1 MCVICAPSIWVK
13 WSPRRIEMKTRACP
27 ELRSALASALL
38 ALTLGLTASC
48 VSAQQ
53 ALTQEEKLSAIR
65 QGLVQAAIKGP
76 TKVQSTVWIDAQ
88 GALQES
94 SSFRTGMEV
103 RGVRVLS
110 YERDSQGQPTA
121 DLRWQETGRASHTA
135 DSEQPLACKA
145 LASAGRLQHVIG
157 LSIATAPEWTID
169 ELPAIKALEN
179 SLISQW
185 PGVASG
191 AVVWRMVA
199 STGGIRSTY
208 ENALLGSSAD
218 QMPWQ
223 AKLSLRPLTRQIHG
237 LVPFRQNFSD
247 AALVSGATPESLI
260 QLDFALTARNQYEP
274 AFKGHAQIKWR
285 TERPGWEAGR
295 LSEESQELLAR
306 QLQSWT
312 QEIRQ
317 RLECEPVLPEVIL
330 SSRDGVRINA
340 GAKAGVRVG
349 DEWLLANGKN
359 YMQQILEPGVAAQ
372 SVLAKVQSVGEHHAQ
387 LQLVA
392 GPQSAVQRS
401 WRAWPTE
408 TQR

>member
-1 MCVICAPSIWVK
+1 M
-13 WSPRRIEMKTRACP
+13 
-27 ELRSALASALL
+27 ASALL
-38 ALTLGLTASC
+38 ALTLGLAASC

-65 QGLVQAAIKGP
+65 QGLVQAAIEGP

-110 YERDSQGQPTA
+110 YERDNQGQASA
-121 DLRWQETGRASHTA
+121 DLRWQAASRTTHAA
-135 DSEQPLACKA
+135 DSAEPLACKA

-157 LSIATAPEWTID
+157 LSIATASEWTVD

-179 SLISQW
+179 SLLSQW
-185 PGVASG
+185 RG
-191 AVVWRMVA
+191 AAGGTVVWRMA
-199 STGGIRSTY
+199 TSTGGARSAY

-218 QMPWQ
+218 QVPWQ
-223 AKLSLRPLTRQIHG
+223 AKLSLRPLTRQVPW
-237 LVPFRQNFSD
+237 LVTLRQNFSEG
-247 AALVSGATPESLI
+247 AMVSGASPEALL
-260 QLDFALTARNQYEP
+260 QLDFSLTARNQYEP
-274 AFKGHAQIKWR
+274 LFEAHTQIKWR
-285 TERPGWEAGR
+285 TERPSWEAGQ
-295 LSEESQELLAR
+295 LSLEAQDLLA
-306 QLQSWT
+306 QQFQSWS

-317 RLECEPVLPEVIL
+317 RLICEPVLPEVIL

-340 GAKAGVRVG
+340 GALAGVRVG
-349 DEWLLANGKN
+349 DEWLLADGKN
-359 YMQQILEPGVAAQ
+359 YMRQILEPGVVAQ

-387 LQLVA
+387 LQLIA

-401 WRAWPTE
+401 WRAWSTE
-408 TQR
+408 TLR

>member
-1 MCVICAPSIWVK
+1 
-13 WSPRRIEMKTRACP
+13 MKTRACP
-27 ELRSALASALL
+27 ESRSALASALL
-38 ALTLGLTASC
+38 ALTLGLAASC

-65 QGLVQAAIKGP
+65 QGLVQAAIEGP

-121 DLRWQETGRASHTA
+121 DLRWQDAGRASHA
-135 DSEQPLACKA
+135 AAREQPLACKA

-157 LSIATAPEWTID
+157 LSIATASEWTVD

-179 SLISQW
+179 SLLSQW
-185 PGVASG
+185 RG
-191 AVVWRMVA
+191 AAGGTVVWRMA
-199 STGGIRSTY
+199 TSTGGPRSAY
-208 ENALLGSSAD
+208 EKALLGSSAD
-218 QMPWQ
+218 QVPWQ
-223 AKLSLRPLTRQIHG
+223 AKLSLRPLTRQVPW
-237 LVPFRQNFSD
+237 LVTLRQNFSEGPM
-247 AALVSGATPESLI
+247 VSGPSPEVLL
-260 QLDFALTARNQYEP
+260 QLDFSLTARNQYEP
-274 AFKGHAQIKWR
+274 LFEAHTQIKWR
-285 TERPGWEAGR
+285 TDRPSWEAGQ
-295 LSEESQELLAR
+295 LSLEAQDLFAQ
-306 QLQSWT
+306 QLQSWS

-317 RLECEPVLPEVIL
+317 RLVCEPVLPEVIL

-340 GAKAGVRVG
+340 GALAGVRVG
-349 DEWLLANGKN
+349 DEWLLADGKN
-359 YMQQILEPGVAAQ
+359 YMRQILEPGVVAQ

-387 LQLVA
+387 LQLIA

-401 WRAWPTE
+401 WRAWSTE
-408 TQR
+408 TLR

>member
-1 MCVICAPSIWVK
+1 
-13 WSPRRIEMKTRACP
+13 MKTRACP

-38 ALTLGLTASC
+38 ALTLGLAASC

-110 YERDSQGQPTA
+110 YERDNQGQASA
-121 DLRWQETGRASHTA
+121 DLRWQAASRTTHAA
-135 DSEQPLACKA
+135 DSAEPLACKA

-157 LSIATAPEWTID
+157 LSIATASEWTVD

-179 SLISQW
+179 SLLSQW
-185 PGVASG
+185 RG
-191 AVVWRMVA
+191 AAGGTVVWRMA
-199 STGGIRSTY
+199 TSTGGARSAY

-218 QMPWQ
+218 QVPWQ
-223 AKLSLRPLTRQIHG
+223 AKLSLRPLTRQVPW
-237 LVPFRQNFSD
+237 LVTLRQNFSEG
-247 AALVSGATPESLI
+247 AMVSGASPEALL
-260 QLDFALTARNQYEP
+260 QLDFSLTARNQYAPLFE
-274 AFKGHAQIKWR
+274 AQTQINWR
-285 TERPGWEAGR
+285 TERPSWEAGQ
-295 LSEESQELLAR
+295 LSLEAQDLLA
-306 QLQSWT
+306 QQFQSWS

-317 RLECEPVLPEVIL
+317 RLICEPVLPEVIL

-340 GAKAGVRVG
+340 GALAGVRVG
-349 DEWLLANGKN
+349 DEWLLADGKN
-359 YMQQILEPGVAAQ
+359 YMRQILEPGVVAR

-387 LQLVA
+387 LQLIA

-401 WRAWPTE
+401 WRAWSTE
-408 TQR
+408 TLR

>member
-1 MCVICAPSIWVK
+1 M
-13 WSPRRIEMKTRACP
+13 
-27 ELRSALASALL
+27 ASALL
-38 ALTLGLTASC
+38 ALTLGLAASC

-65 QGLVQAAIKGP
+65 QGLVQAAIEGP

-121 DLRWQETGRASHTA
+121 DLRWQDAGRASQA
-135 DSEQPLACKA
+135 ALREQPLACKA

-157 LSIATAPEWTID
+157 LSIDTAPEWTID

-179 SLISQW
+179 SLMNQW
-185 PGVASG
+185 PGVAGG

-199 STGGIRSTY
+199 STGGIRSAY

-223 AKLSLRPLTRQIHG
+223 AKLSLRPLTRQISWPVA
-237 LVPFRQNFSD
+237 LRQNFSEGVMVGG
-247 AALVSGATPESLI
+247 AAPESWM
-260 QLDFALTARNQYEP
+260 QLDFSLTARNQYEP
-274 AFKGHAQIKWR
+274 AFEGHAHIRWR

-306 QLQSWT
+306 QLRSWT
-312 QEIRQ
+312 HEIRQ

-330 SSRDGVRINA
+330 SGRDGIRINA

-349 DEWLLANGKN
+349 DEWLLASGKN

-387 LQLVA
+387 LQLSA
-392 GPQSAVQRS
+392 GSQSAVQRS

-408 TQR
+408 TLR

>member
-1 MCVICAPSIWVK
+1 M
-13 WSPRRIEMKTRACP
+13 
-27 ELRSALASALL
+27 ASALL
-38 ALTLGLTASC
+38 ALTLGLAASC

-65 QGLVQAAIKGP
+65 QGLVQAAIEGP

-121 DLRWQETGRASHTA
+121 DLRWQDASRASQA
-135 DSEQPLACKA
+135 ALREQPLACKA

-157 LSIATAPEWTID
+157 LSIDTAPEWTID

-179 SLISQW
+179 SLMNQW
-185 PGVASG
+185 PGVAGG

-199 STGGIRSTY
+199 STGGIRSAY

-223 AKLSLRPLTRQIHG
+223 AKLSLRPLTRQISWPVA
-237 LVPFRQNFSD
+237 LRQNFSEGVMVGG
-247 AALVSGATPESLI
+247 AAPESLM
-260 QLDFALTARNQYEP
+260 QLDFSLTARNQYEP
-274 AFKGHAQIKWR
+274 AFEGHAQIRWR

-306 QLQSWT
+306 QLRSWT
-312 QEIRQ
+312 HEIRQ

-330 SSRDGVRINA
+330 SGRDGIRINA

-349 DEWLLANGKN
+349 DEWLLASGKN

-387 LQLVA
+387 LQLSA
-392 GPQSAVQRS
+392 GSQSAVQRS

-408 TQR
+408 TLR

>member
-1 MCVICAPSIWVK
+1 M
-13 WSPRRIEMKTRACP
+13 
-27 ELRSALASALL
+27 ASALL
-38 ALTLGLTASC
+38 ALTLGLAASC

-65 QGLVQAAIKGP
+65 QGLVQAAIEGP

-110 YERDSQGQPTA
+110 YERDNQGQASA
-121 DLRWQETGRASHTA
+121 DLRWQAASRTTHAA
-135 DSEQPLACKA
+135 DSAEPLACKA

-157 LSIATAPEWTID
+157 LSIATASEWTVD

-179 SLISQW
+179 SLLSQW
-185 PGVASG
+185 RG
-191 AVVWRMVA
+191 AAGGTVVWRMA
-199 STGGIRSTY
+199 TSTGGVRSAY

-218 QMPWQ
+218 QVPWQ
-223 AKLSLRPLTRQIHG
+223 AKLSLRPLTRQVPW
-237 LVPFRQNFSD
+237 LVTLRQNFSEG
-247 AALVSGATPESLI
+247 AMVSGASPEALL
-260 QLDFALTARNQYEP
+260 QLDFSLTARNQYEP
-274 AFKGHAQIKWR
+274 LFEAHTQIKWR
-285 TERPGWEAGR
+285 TERPSWEAGQ
-295 LSEESQELLAR
+295 LSLEAQDLLA
-306 QLQSWT
+306 QQFQSWS

-317 RLECEPVLPEVIL
+317 RLICEPVLPEVIL

-340 GAKAGVRVG
+340 GALAGVRVG
-349 DEWLLANGKN
+349 DEWLLADGKN
-359 YMQQILEPGVAAQ
+359 YMRQILEPGVVAQ

-387 LQLVA
+387 LQLIA

-401 WRAWPTE
+401 WRAWSTE
-408 TQR
+408 TLR

>member
-1 MCVICAPSIWVK
+1 M
-13 WSPRRIEMKTRACP
+13 
-27 ELRSALASALL
+27 ASALL
-38 ALTLGLTASC
+38 ALTLGLAASC

-65 QGLVQAAIKGP
+65 QGLVQAAIEGP

-121 DLRWQETGRASHTA
+121 DLRWQDASRASQA
-135 DSEQPLACKA
+135 ALREQPLACKA

-157 LSIATAPEWTID
+157 LSIDTAPEWTID

-179 SLISQW
+179 SLMNQW
-185 PGVASG
+185 PGVAGG

-199 STGGIRSTY
+199 STGGIRSAY

-223 AKLSLRPLTRQIHG
+223 AKLSLRPLTRQIPWPVA
-237 LVPFRQNFSD
+237 LRQNFSEGVMVGG
-247 AALVSGATPESLI
+247 AAPESLM
-260 QLDFALTARNQYEP
+260 QLDFSLTARNQYEP
-274 AFKGHAQIKWR
+274 AFEGHAQIRWR

-306 QLQSWT
+306 QLRSWT
-312 QEIRQ
+312 HEIRQ

-330 SSRDGVRINA
+330 SGRDGIRINA

-349 DEWLLANGKN
+349 DEWLLASGKN

-387 LQLVA
+387 LQLSA
-392 GPQSAVQRS
+392 GSQSAVQRS

-408 TQR
+408 TLR

>member
-1 MCVICAPSIWVK
+1 
-13 WSPRRIEMKTRACP
+13 MKTRACP

-38 ALTLGLTASC
+38 ALTLGLAASC

-65 QGLVQAAIKGP
+65 QGLVQAAIEGP

-110 YERDSQGQPTA
+110 YERDNQGQASA
-121 DLRWQETGRASHTA
+121 DLRWQAASRTTHAA
-135 DSEQPLACKA
+135 DSAEPLACKA

-157 LSIATAPEWTID
+157 LSIATASEWTVD

-179 SLISQW
+179 SLLSQW
-185 PGVASG
+185 RG
-191 AVVWRMVA
+191 AAGGTVVWRMA
-199 STGGIRSTY
+199 TSTGGGRSAY

-218 QMPWQ
+218 QVPWQ
-223 AKLSLRPLTRQIHG
+223 AKLSLRPLTRQVPW
-237 LVPFRQNFSD
+237 LVTLRQNFSEG
-247 AALVSGATPESLI
+247 AMVSGASPEALL
-260 QLDFALTARNQYEP
+260 QLDFSLTARNRYEP
-274 AFKGHAQIKWR
+274 LFEAHTQIKWR
-285 TERPGWEAGR
+285 TERPSWEAGQ
-295 LSEESQELLAR
+295 LSLEAQDLLA
-306 QLQSWT
+306 QQFQSWS

-317 RLECEPVLPEVIL
+317 RLICEPVLPEVIL

-340 GAKAGVRVG
+340 GALAGVRVG
-349 DEWLLANGKN
+349 DEWLLADGKN
-359 YMQQILEPGVAAQ
+359 YMRQILEPGVVAQ

-387 LQLVA
+387 LQLIA

-401 WRAWPTE
+401 WRAWSTE
-408 TQR
+408 TLR

>member
-1 MCVICAPSIWVK
+1 
-13 WSPRRIEMKTRACP
+13 MKTRACP

-38 ALTLGLTASC
+38 ALTLGLAASC

-65 QGLVQAAIKGP
+65 QGLVQAAIEGP

-94 SSFRTGMEV
+94 NSFRTGMEV

-110 YERDSQGQPTA
+110 YERDNQGQASA
-121 DLRWQETGRASHTA
+121 DLRWQAASRTTHAA
-135 DSEQPLACKA
+135 DSAEPLACKA

-157 LSIATAPEWTID
+157 LSIATASEWTVD

-179 SLISQW
+179 SLLSQW
-185 PGVASG
+185 RG
-191 AVVWRMVA
+191 AAGGTVVWRMA
-199 STGGIRSTY
+199 TSTGGARSAY

-218 QMPWQ
+218 QVPWQ
-223 AKLSLRPLTRQIHG
+223 AKLSLRPLTRQVPW
-237 LVPFRQNFSD
+237 LVTLRQNFSEG
-247 AALVSGATPESLI
+247 AMVSGASPEALL
-260 QLDFALTARNQYEP
+260 QLDFSLTARNQYEP
-274 AFKGHAQIKWR
+274 LFEAHTQIKWR
-285 TERPGWEAGR
+285 TERPSWEAGQ
-295 LSEESQELLAR
+295 LSLEAQDLLA
-306 QLQSWT
+306 QQFQSWS

-317 RLECEPVLPEVIL
+317 RLICEPVLPEVIL

-340 GAKAGVRVG
+340 GALAGVRVG
-349 DEWLLANGKN
+349 DEWLLADGKN
-359 YMQQILEPGVAAQ
+359 YMRQILEPGVVAQ

-387 LQLVA
+387 LQLIA

-401 WRAWPTE
+401 WRAWSTE
-408 TQR
+408 TLR

>member
-1 MCVICAPSIWVK
+1 
-13 WSPRRIEMKTRACP
+13 MKTRACP

-38 ALTLGLTASC
+38 ALTLGLAASC

-65 QGLVQAAIKGP
+65 QGLVQAAIEGP

-110 YERDSQGQPTA
+110 YERDNQGQASA
-121 DLRWQETGRASHTA
+121 DLRWQAASRTTHAA
-135 DSEQPLACKA
+135 DSAEPLACKA

-157 LSIATAPEWTID
+157 LSIATASEWTVD

-179 SLISQW
+179 SLLSQW
-185 PGVASG
+185 RG
-191 AVVWRMVA
+191 AAGGTVVWRMA
-199 STGGIRSTY
+199 TSTGGVRSAY

-218 QMPWQ
+218 QVPWQ
-223 AKLSLRPLTRQIHG
+223 AKLSLRPLTRQVPW
-237 LVPFRQNFSD
+237 LVTLRQNFSEG
-247 AALVSGATPESLI
+247 AMVSGASPEALL
-260 QLDFALTARNQYEP
+260 QLDFSLTARNRYEP
-274 AFKGHAQIKWR
+274 LFEAHTQIKWR
-285 TERPGWEAGR
+285 TERPSWEAGQ
-295 LSEESQELLAR
+295 LSLEAQDLLA
-306 QLQSWT
+306 QQFQSWS

-317 RLECEPVLPEVIL
+317 RLICEPVLPEVIL

-340 GAKAGVRVG
+340 GALAGVRVG
-349 DEWLLANGKN
+349 DEWLLADGKN
-359 YMQQILEPGVAAQ
+359 YMRQILEPGVVAQ

-387 LQLVA
+387 LQLIA

-401 WRAWPTE
+401 WRAWSTE
-408 TQR
+408 TLR

>member
-1 MCVICAPSIWVK
+1 M
-13 WSPRRIEMKTRACP
+13 
-27 ELRSALASALL
+27 RSALASALL
-38 ALTLGLTASC
+38 ALTLGLAASC

-65 QGLVQAAIKGP
+65 QGLVQAAIEGP

-110 YERDSQGQPTA
+110 YERDSQGQPSA
-121 DLRWQETGRASHTA
+121 DLRWQETSRASQA
-135 DSEQPLACKA
+135 AARDQPLACKA

-157 LSIATAPEWTID
+157 LSIAVAPEWTID

-199 STGGIRSTY
+199 STGGIRSAY

-223 AKLSLRPLTRQIHG
+223 AKLSMRPLTRQIPWPVA
-237 LVPFRQNFSD
+237 LRQNFSEGVMVGG
-247 AALVSGATPESLI
+247 AAPESLM
-260 QLDFALTARNQYEP
+260 QLDFSLTARNQYEP
-274 AFKGHAQIKWR
+274 AFEGHAQIRWR

-295 LSEESQELLAR
+295 LAEESQELLAR
-306 QLQSWT
+306 QLRSWT

-317 RLECEPVLPEVIL
+317 RLECEPVLPEVVL
-330 SSRDGVRINA
+330 SSRDGIRINA

-349 DEWLLANGKN
+349 DEWLLASGKN

-387 LQLVA
+387 LQLTA
-392 GPQSAVQRS
+392 GSQLAVQRS

-408 TQR
+408 TLR

>member
-1 MCVICAPSIWVK
+1 M
-13 WSPRRIEMKTRACP
+13 
-27 ELRSALASALL
+27 ASALL
-38 ALTLGLTASC
+38 ALTLGLAASC

-65 QGLVQAAIKGP
+65 QGLVQAAIEGP

-110 YERDSQGQPTA
+110 YERDSQGQPSA
-121 DLRWQETGRASHTA
+121 DLRWQETSRASQA
-135 DSEQPLACKA
+135 AARDQPLACKA

-157 LSIATAPEWTID
+157 LSIAVAPEWTID

-199 STGGIRSTY
+199 STGGIRSAY

-223 AKLSLRPLTRQIHG
+223 AKLSMRPLTRQIPWPVA
-237 LVPFRQNFSD
+237 LRQNFSEGVMVGG
-247 AALVSGATPESLI
+247 AAPESLM
-260 QLDFALTARNQYEP
+260 QLDFSLTARNQYEP
-274 AFKGHAQIKWR
+274 AFEGHAQIKWR

-295 LSEESQELLAR
+295 LAEESQELLAR
-306 QLQSWT
+306 QLRSWT

-317 RLECEPVLPEVIL
+317 RLECEPVLPEVVL
-330 SSRDGVRINA
+330 SSRDGIRINA

-349 DEWLLANGKN
+349 DEWLLASGKN

-387 LQLVA
+387 LQLTA
-392 GPQSAVQRS
+392 GSQLAVQRS

-408 TQR
+408 TLR

>member
-1 MCVICAPSIWVK
+1 M
-13 WSPRRIEMKTRACP
+13 
-27 ELRSALASALL
+27 ASALL
-38 ALTLGLTASC
+38 ALTLGLAASC

-65 QGLVQAAIKGP
+65 QGLVQAAIEGP

-121 DLRWQETGRASHTA
+121 DLRWQDASRASQA
-135 DSEQPLACKA
+135 ALREQPLACKA

-157 LSIATAPEWTID
+157 LSIDTAPEWTID

-179 SLISQW
+179 SLMNQW
-185 PGVASG
+185 PGVAGG

-199 STGGIRSTY
+199 STGGIRSAY

-223 AKLSLRPLTRQIHG
+223 AKLSLRPLTRQISWPVA
-237 LVPFRQNFSD
+237 LRQNFSEGVMVGG
-247 AALVSGATPESLI
+247 AAPESLM
-260 QLDFALTARNQYEP
+260 QLDFSLTARNQYEP
-274 AFKGHAQIKWR
+274 AFEGHAQIRWR

-306 QLQSWT
+306 QLRSWT
-312 QEIRQ
+312 HEIRQ

-330 SSRDGVRINA
+330 SGRDGIRINA

-349 DEWLLANGKN
+349 DEWLLASGKN
-359 YMQQILEPGVAAQ
+359 YMLQILEPGVAAQ

-387 LQLVA
+387 LQLSA
-392 GPQSAVQRS
+392 GSQSAVQRS

-408 TQR
+408 TLR

>member
-1 MCVICAPSIWVK
+1 M
-13 WSPRRIEMKTRACP
+13 
-27 ELRSALASALL
+27 ASALL
-38 ALTLGLTASC
+38 ALTLGLAASC

-65 QGLVQAAIKGP
+65 QGLVQAAIEGP

-110 YERDSQGQPTA
+110 YERDNQGQASA
-121 DLRWQETGRASHTA
+121 DLRWQAASRTTHAA
-135 DSEQPLACKA
+135 DSAEPLACKA

-157 LSIATAPEWTID
+157 LSIATASEWTVD

-179 SLISQW
+179 SLLSQW
-185 PGVASG
+185 RG
-191 AVVWRMVA
+191 AAGGTVVWRMA
-199 STGGIRSTY
+199 TSTGGVRSAY

-218 QMPWQ
+218 QVPWQ
-223 AKLSLRPLTRQIHG
+223 AKLSLRPLTRQVPW
-237 LVPFRQNFSD
+237 LVTLRQNFSEG
-247 AALVSGATPESLI
+247 AMVSGASPEALL
-260 QLDFALTARNQYEP
+260 QLDFSLTARNRYEP
-274 AFKGHAQIKWR
+274 LFEAHTQIKWR
-285 TERPGWEAGR
+285 TERPSWEAGQ
-295 LSEESQELLAR
+295 LSLEAQDLLA
-306 QLQSWT
+306 QQFQSWS

-317 RLECEPVLPEVIL
+317 RLICEPVLPEVIL

-340 GAKAGVRVG
+340 GALAGVRVG
-349 DEWLLANGKN
+349 DEWLLADGKN
-359 YMQQILEPGVAAQ
+359 YMRQILEPGVVAQ

-387 LQLVA
+387 LQLIA

-401 WRAWPTE
+401 WRAWSTE
-408 TQR
+408 TLR

>member
-1 MCVICAPSIWVK
+1 M
-13 WSPRRIEMKTRACP
+13 
-27 ELRSALASALL
+27 ASALL
-38 ALTLGLTASC
+38 ALTLGLAASC

-65 QGLVQAAIKGP
+65 QGLVQAAIEGP

-121 DLRWQETGRASHTA
+121 DLRWQDASRASQA
-135 DSEQPLACKA
+135 ALREQPLACKA

-157 LSIATAPEWTID
+157 LSIDTAPEWTID

-179 SLISQW
+179 SLMNQW
-185 PGVASG
+185 PGVAGG

-199 STGGIRSTY
+199 STGGIRSAY

-223 AKLSLRPLTRQIHG
+223 AKLSMRPLTRQIPWPVA
-237 LVPFRQNFSD
+237 LRQNFSEGVMVGG
-247 AALVSGATPESLI
+247 AAPESLM
-260 QLDFALTARNQYEP
+260 QLDFSLTARNQYEP
-274 AFKGHAQIKWR
+274 AFEGHAQIRWR

-306 QLQSWT
+306 QLRSWT
-312 QEIRQ
+312 HEIRQ

-330 SSRDGVRINA
+330 SGRDGIRINA

-349 DEWLLANGKN
+349 DEWLLASGKN

-387 LQLVA
+387 LQLSA
-392 GPQSAVQRS
+392 GSQSAVQRS

-408 TQR
+408 TLR

>member
-1 MCVICAPSIWVK
+1 M
-13 WSPRRIEMKTRACP
+13 
-27 ELRSALASALL
+27 RSALASALL
-38 ALTLGLTASC
+38 ALTLGLAASC

-65 QGLVQAAIKGP
+65 QGLVQAAIEGP

-121 DLRWQETGRASHTA
+121 DLRWQDAGRASQA
-135 DSEQPLACKA
+135 ALREQPLACKA

-157 LSIATAPEWTID
+157 LSIDTAPEWTID

-179 SLISQW
+179 SLMNQW
-185 PGVASG
+185 PGVAGG

-199 STGGIRSTY
+199 STGGIRSAY

-223 AKLSLRPLTRQIHG
+223 AKLSLRPLTRQISWPVA
-237 LVPFRQNFSD
+237 LRQNFSEGVMVGG
-247 AALVSGATPESLI
+247 AAPESLM
-260 QLDFALTARNQYEP
+260 QLDFSLTARNQYEP
-274 AFKGHAQIKWR
+274 AFEGHAQIRWR

-306 QLQSWT
+306 QLRSWT
-312 QEIRQ
+312 HEIRQ

-330 SSRDGVRINA
+330 SGRDGIRINA

-349 DEWLLANGKN
+349 DEWLLASGKN
-359 YMQQILEPGVAAQ
+359 YMLQILEPGVAAQ

-387 LQLVA
+387 LQLSA
-392 GPQSAVQRS
+392 GSQSAVQRS

-408 TQR
+408 TLR

>member
-1 MCVICAPSIWVK
+1 
-13 WSPRRIEMKTRACP
+13 MKTRVCP
-27 ELRSALASALL
+27 ESRSALASALL
-38 ALTLGLTASC
+38 ALTLGLAASC

-65 QGLVQAAIKGP
+65 QGLVQAAIEGP

-121 DLRWQETGRASHTA
+121 DLRWQDASRASQA
-135 DSEQPLACKA
+135 ALREQPLACKA

-157 LSIATAPEWTID
+157 LSIDTAPEWTID

-179 SLISQW
+179 SLMNQW
-185 PGVASG
+185 PGVAGG

-199 STGGIRSTY
+199 STGGIRSAY

-223 AKLSLRPLTRQIHG
+223 AKLSLRPLTRQIPWPVA
-237 LVPFRQNFSD
+237 LRQNFSEGVMVGG
-247 AALVSGATPESLI
+247 AAPESLM
-260 QLDFALTARNQYEP
+260 QLDFSLTARNQYEP
-274 AFKGHAQIKWR
+274 AFEGHAQIRWR

-306 QLQSWT
+306 QLRSWT
-312 QEIRQ
+312 HEIRQ

-330 SSRDGVRINA
+330 SGRDGIRINA

-349 DEWLLANGKN
+349 DEWLLASGKN

-387 LQLVA
+387 LQLSA
-392 GPQSAVQRS
+392 GSQSAVQRS

-408 TQR
+408 TLR

>member
-1 MCVICAPSIWVK
+1 M
-13 WSPRRIEMKTRACP
+13 
-27 ELRSALASALL
+27 
-38 ALTLGLTASC
+38 
-48 VSAQQ
+48 
-53 ALTQEEKLSAIR
+53 
-65 QGLVQAAIKGP
+65 
-76 TKVQSTVWIDAQ
+76 
-88 GALQES
+88 
-94 SSFRTGMEV
+94 
-103 RGVRVLS
+103 RVLS

-121 DLRWQETGRASHTA
+121 DLRWQDAGRASQA
-135 DSEQPLACKA
+135 ALREQPLACKA

-157 LSIATAPEWTID
+157 LSIDTAPEWTID

-179 SLISQW
+179 SLMNQW
-185 PGVASG
+185 PGVAGG

-199 STGGIRSTY
+199 STGGIRSAY

-223 AKLSLRPLTRQIHG
+223 AKLSLRPLTRQISWPVA
-237 LVPFRQNFSD
+237 LRQNFSEGVMVGG
-247 AALVSGATPESLI
+247 AAPESLM
-260 QLDFALTARNQYEP
+260 QLDFSLTARNQYEP
-274 AFKGHAQIKWR
+274 AFEGHAQIRWR

-306 QLQSWT
+306 QLRSWT
-312 QEIRQ
+312 HEIRQ

-330 SSRDGVRINA
+330 SGRDGIRINA

-349 DEWLLANGKN
+349 DEWLLASGKN

-387 LQLVA
+387 LQLSA
-392 GPQSAVQRS
+392 GSQSAVQRS

-408 TQR
+408 TLR

>member
-1 MCVICAPSIWVK
+1 
-13 WSPRRIEMKTRACP
+13 MKTRACP

-38 ALTLGLTASC
+38 ALTLGLAASC

-65 QGLVQAAIKGP
+65 QGLVQAAIEGP

-110 YERDSQGQPTA
+110 YERDNQGQASA
-121 DLRWQETGRASHTA
+121 DLRWQAASRTTHAA
-135 DSEQPLACKA
+135 DSAEPLACKA

-157 LSIATAPEWTID
+157 LSIATASEWTVD

-179 SLISQW
+179 SLLSQW
-185 PGVASG
+185 RG
-191 AVVWRMVA
+191 AAGGTVVWRMA
-199 STGGIRSTY
+199 TSTGGARSAY

-218 QMPWQ
+218 QVPWQ
-223 AKLSLRPLTRQIHG
+223 AKLSLRPLTRQVPW
-237 LVPFRQNFSD
+237 LVTLRQNFSEG
-247 AALVSGATPESLI
+247 AMVSGASPEALL
-260 QLDFALTARNQYEP
+260 QLDFSLTARNQYEP
-274 AFKGHAQIKWR
+274 LFEAHTQIKWR
-285 TERPGWEAGR
+285 TERPSWEAGQ
-295 LSEESQELLAR
+295 LSLEAQDLLA
-306 QLQSWT
+306 QQFQSWS

-317 RLECEPVLPEVIL
+317 RLICEPVLPEVIL

-340 GAKAGVRVG
+340 GALAGVRVG
-349 DEWLLANGKN
+349 DEWLLADGKN
-359 YMQQILEPGVAAQ
+359 YMRQILEPGVVAR

-387 LQLVA
+387 LQLIA

-401 WRAWPTE
+401 WRAWSTE
-408 TQR
+408 TLR